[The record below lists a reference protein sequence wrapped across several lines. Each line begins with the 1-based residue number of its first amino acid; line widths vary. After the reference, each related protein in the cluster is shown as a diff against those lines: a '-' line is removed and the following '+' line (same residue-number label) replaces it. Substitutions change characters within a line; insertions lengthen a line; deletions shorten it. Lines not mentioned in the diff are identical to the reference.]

1 MTGASKNIAWL
12 LRTLNF
18 TWILFVLVAAHPSI
32 AHAGHTL
39 TATAGTPQSTA
50 ISTVFSTVLEVT
62 YTDGGNPVEGKVVT
76 FAVPGSGASATLS
89 ASSATTNA
97 AGVAS
102 VTATANATVGAY
114 VVTASE
120 ENVTD
125 VTLRPDQHR
134 WCCGQP

>member
-18 TWILFVLVAAHPSI
+18 TWILFVLVAALPSI

-50 ISTVFSTVLEVT
+50 ISTVFSTVLEMT

>member
-18 TWILFVLVAAHPSI
+18 TWILFVLVAALPSI

-39 TATAGTPQSTA
+39 TASAGTPQSTA

>member
-18 TWILFVLVAAHPSI
+18 TWILFVLVAALPSI